1 MPETDKKSK
10 NEVFMKRVLR
20 IFFPLLFIT
29 TVLFSAVPDK
39 LVRLQKHEVHPGQED
54 GTAFVALHFLI
65 EQGWHINSHDPL
77 DNYSIPAR
85 MTLQDNPYFSL
96 VSVQYPEAHLVNL
109 ESLGGKSSV
118 YDGTLVIGLHL
129 KEKQPL
135 SNKTTLTGTL
145 SYQGCDNEMCLIPM
159 ESTFTVSLDP
169 EVLSR
174 AIPVESEITVQPQ
187 ANKEDAA
194 KDSEPVQNT
203 GKRTA
208 ETESVMTD
216 SDFKAIGK
224 VNPLASR
231 NFFWVLVL
239 VFLGGLAL
247 NLTPCVYP
255 LIPVTISYFGSQ
267 KAKGNVLILALLY
280 VLGMAVTYSVLGT
293 AAALSG
299 SLFGSLMTSP
309 VVLILL
315 ALLMLVLSLSMFGFY
330 EFRLPYALTR
340 LGGGSRSGYAGSLM
354 MGLTMGI
361 VAAPCIGPF
370 VISLLTYVAASGS
383 ALTGFLLFF
392 TMSLGLGIPYI
403 FLAMFSAK
411 LDALPRSGEWLNGV
425 RIFFGLVLIGM
436 AIWFIHPLLNPPFSR
451 ILLPLYLILA
461 GIYYAVFNQAGETS
475 TGFRKIKLILSLIAV
490 MTGTWM
496 IKPDAGAQTIP
507 DWQPYTDTVLAQAD
521 EEDRYVMIDF
531 YSDSCIPCKE
541 LDAITFRHP
550 GVVEV
555 LNGFT
560 VVKVDLTR
568 GGENLIEAY
577 DIKGFPTVVFL
588 DPDGRELRDF
598 RLLGY
603 EKPDDFLNRLKTLI
617 NQN

>member
-1 MPETDKKSK
+1 
-10 NEVFMKRVLR
+10 MKRMLHKL
-20 IFFPLLFIT
+20 FLLLFLAAL
-29 TVLFSAVPDK
+29 LFAAVPDE
-39 LVRLQKHEVHPGQED
+39 LVRLQKYEIVSGKED
-54 GTAFVALHFLI
+54 EKAFIALHFVI

-77 DNYSIPAR
+77 DEYSIPAR
-85 MTLQDNPYFSL
+85 ITLNDNPYFS
-96 VSVQYPEAHLVNL
+96 VERVHYPDPHLVDL

-118 YDGTLVIGLHL
+118 YDGTVIIGLYL
-129 KEKQPL
+129 NQEQPL
-135 SNKTTLTGTL
+135 PTSTTLSGTL

-159 ESTFTVSLDP
+159 ETGFSISVKKENLAKTTP
-169 EVLSR
+169 EETEKPLQSQSVGKK
-174 AIPVESEITVQPQ
+174 PVEDI
-187 ANKEDAA
+187 NL
-194 KDSEPVQNT
+194 VQNT
-203 GKRTA
+203 EKQISDI
-208 ETESVMTD
+208 ESVVTEG
-216 SDFKAIGK
+216 DFQTLGEE
-224 VNPLASR
+224 NPLGSR
-231 NFFWVLVL
+231 NFFWVLIL

-280 VLGMAVTYSVLGT
+280 VLGMAITYSVLGT

-309 VVLILL
+309 LVLILL
-315 ALLMLVLSLSMFGFY
+315 ALLMLALSLSMFGLY
-330 EFRLPYALTR
+330 EFRLPYALTQ

-425 RIFFGLVLIGM
+425 RIFFGLVLVGM

-451 ILLPLYLILA
+451 VLLPGYLILA
-461 GIYYAVFNQAGETS
+461 GFYYAVFNRAGES
-475 TGFRKIKLILSLIAV
+475 SAGFRKIKWILSMAAVIA
-490 MTGTWM
+490 GTWM
-496 IKPDAGAQTIP
+496 IKPETGPQTIL
-507 DWQPYTDTVLAQAD
+507 DWQSYSKVVLQQAD

-531 YSDSCIPCKE
+531 YSDSCVPCKE
-541 LDAITFRHP
+541 LDAITFRDP
-550 GVVEV
+550 DVVDM
-555 LNGFT
+555 LKSFT
-560 VVKVDLTR
+560 VIKVDLTR
-568 GGENLIEAY
+568 GGEDLIDMY
-577 DIKGFPTVVFL
+577 DIKGFPTIVFL
-588 DPDGRELRDF
+588 DPDGREIRNA
-598 RLLGY
+598 RLLGF
-603 EKPDDFLNRLKTLI
+603 EKPRDFLIRLTQLK
-617 NQN
+617 NEK